1 MEGYKL
7 TINQKDSIQG
17 VMYAPDQYF
26 NCVQDING
34 DWFTFLSPDDMITIA
49 DSEWSWIPECPVAEY
64 VPPTPVME

>member
-7 TINQKDSIQG
+7 TIAQKDSIQG

-49 DSEWSWIPECPVAEY
+49 DSEWSWIPGCPVAEY
-64 VPPTPVME
+64 VSPTPVIE